1 MRACLTLLLALAL
14 AACGQLPR
22 PFAPEGP
29 SEPGGALDAVA
40 LMGPRASLMVAPV
53 EGLDPD
59 ESRALAE
66 AMAKELRKR
75 DVAAFTRAG
84 GRTSWLL
91 QLTAPAPG
99 HATWRLVDPSG
110 RPVSH
115 GRGTA
120 DPLVLAGQ
128 VESAMAALTP
138 AMPGAVRQAVRL
150 GPVAGVS
157 PEAARYLSTALQAEL
172 KRAGVPVV
180 ESGPEALLLS
190 GNVKRTDV
198 DGGNEE
204 IEIAWTVAQP
214 SGEEIGTIGQRNRL
228 PKGQIDGRWPA
239 VAGIIA
245 VGASDGI
252 LDIVEAVEAA
262 RK

>member
-1 MRACLTLLLALAL
+1 MRAHLTLLLAFSLV
-14 AACGQLPR
+14 ACGQLPR
-22 PFAPEGP
+22 PFAPDAP
-29 SEPGGALDAVA
+29 SEAGGALDAVA
-40 LMGPRASLMVAPV
+40 LMGPRGSLMVAPV
-53 EGLDPD
+53 EGLDP
-59 ESRALAE
+59 EGSRALAE
-66 AMAKELRKR
+66 ATARELRKR

-91 QLTAPAPG
+91 QLAAPG
-99 HATWRLVDPSG
+99 PGQASWRLVDPG
-110 RPVSH
+110 GKPVAS

-120 DPLVLAGQ
+120 DPLALAGQ
-128 VESAMAALTP
+128 VEAAMATLQP
-138 AMPGAVRQAVRL
+138 AMPGAVRQTVRL

-157 PEAARYLSTALQAEL
+157 PEAARYLGIALQAEL

-180 ESGPEALLLS
+180 EADPGALLLS

-198 DGGNEE
+198 GGGAEE
-204 IEIAWTVAQP
+204 IEIAWVVAQP

-239 VAGIIA
+239 VASA
-245 VGASDGI
+245 VAAGAVDGI